1 MNENKATLPGGL
13 RLQFTPQDYQTR
25 AVSAVVQAFEGQPIS
40 SPGFRL
46 QQTSGSVEYAPDGSI
61 ANQLL
66 LTEEQI
72 SQNVQKIQRAM
83 AEEQEKQGRK
93 PMPVIEKMAA
103 DRRNEGKK
111 EWFCPHFTLEM
122 ETGTGKT
129 YTFIKTIYELN
140 KVYGFRKF
148 VIVTPSVAIREGA
161 QDSINQVGQEMTR
174 RNMNI
179 QPTLTE
185 RPGLPVRIIVNR
197 DLVLRPY
204 QPLFFNRGTSR

>member
-1 MNENKATLPGGL
+1 LKGAAMNENKATLPGGL

-111 EWFCPHFTLEM
+111 
-122 ETGTGKT
+122 
-129 YTFIKTIYELN
+129 N
-140 KVYGFRKF
+140 GFAPFHAGNGNRNGQNLHLHQDHLR
-148 VIVTPSVAIREGA
+148 AEQGIRFQEIRDRDA
-161 QDSINQVGQEMTR
+161 QRGHTR
-174 RNMNI
+174 RRH
-179 QPTLTE
+179 E
-185 RPGLPVRIIVNR
+185 KPGRHARSFRARLWPCA
-197 DLVLRPY
+197 LRAY
-204 QPLFFNRGTSR
+204 AL